1 MSDPEARRE
10 ATQADEEGDADAAD
24 LDGLRLRGDVEGLLA
39 LAKAC
44 RAGTAPGGRD
54 LPKCYAAYAAAAELG
69 SGDAEYAVA
78 LFHLSG
84 GVVPQDFK
92 VGSTRLRGA
101 AEKGSVAAKVYL
113 GNLYELGIF
122 YKADPEKADVWYRN
136 AARGAKIASEPGT
149 DEYTRDLAEL
159 GCARY
164 VLALTSAGETEKTG
178 LTEADK
184 TRLLQRAKAHGYGL
198 RLKEET
204 ASDKDRPTLLNAL
217 EGADDA
223 AAKVAKE
230 PAKDAAGAAVKE
242 AAAAKEKE
250 AAKERPAKPSAA
262 SAGLT
267 AFGYALVFLVAGLG
281 AGYAA
286 SAGATELVAHGHT
299 LPVIGARTE
308 LAFPLV
314 FGGVGVLPTFLV
326 YRFMAVIKA
335 LVIGAAFAGIGWVAW
350 GTGQGA
356 LHAHRLMQAN
366 AFAIAGFI
374 AGLLVLGLVGGA
386 KRTTHP
392 PR

>member
-1 MSDPEARRE
+1 MSDPEARRAAETTDEGAANE
-10 ATQADEEGDADAAD
+10 ATDEGAAD
-24 LDGLRLRGDVEGLLA
+24 LDALRLRGDVEGLLA
-39 LAKAC
+39 LGKAY

-54 LPKCYAAYAAAAELG
+54 LEKCYAAYAAAADLG

-84 GVVPQDFK
+84 GVVPQDLK
-92 VGSTRLRGA
+92 TGATRLRGA

-113 GNLYELGIF
+113 GNLYELGTF
-122 YKADPEKADVWYRN
+122 YKADPEKADVWYKS

-149 DEYTRDLAEL
+149 DEYARELAEL

-164 VLALTSAGETEKTG
+164 VLALTSQPGQDLA
-178 LTEADK
+178 EADK
-184 TRLLQRAKAHGYGL
+184 TRLLQRAKAHGYGI
-198 RLKEET
+198 RLKEDSAPANDDLRGGRGVPE
-204 ASDKDRPTLLNAL
+204 SAL
-217 EGADDA
+217 EGADA
-223 AAKVAKE
+223 AATPAKE
-230 PAKDAAGAAVKE
+230 PAKE
-242 AAAAKEKE
+242 AAPDKPAAK
-250 AAKERPAKPSAA
+250 PAKPSAT

-286 SAGATELVAHGHT
+286 TAGASELIARGQV
-299 LPVIGARTE
+299 LPIIGARAE
-308 LAFPLV
+308 LAFPIV
-314 FGGVGVLPTFLV
+314 FGAIGVLPTFLV
-326 YRFMAVIKA
+326 YRFAAVVKA
-335 LVIGAAFAGIGWVAW
+335 LVIGAASAGIGWVAW

-356 LHAHRLMQAN
+356 LHAHRLIQVT

-386 KRTTHP
+386 KRTTQP